1 MCTQVY
7 CEMGLHGGGY
17 TFINPQDFP
26 SLTNDEI
33 QAMFTDKASFLW
45 RIRNEDS
52 SQPYAVF
59 QQLQE
64 TSKLYELS
72 AAAIDYFTSRLVVD
86 C

>member
-1 MCTQVY
+1 
-7 CEMGLHGGGY
+7 MGLNGGGY

-33 QAMFTDKASFLW
+33 QAMFTDRTNVLG
-45 RIRNEDS
+45 RIRTEDS

-64 TSKLYELS
+64 NK
-72 AAAIDYFTSRLVVD
+72 
-86 C
+86 